1 MLEERIRNLVLH
13 RVRMERLM
21 TISGRR
27 DPSLSRTIS
36 TMREPR
42 TTTDSTE
49 VFQVYACIISE
60 RFKNALSDCRLLY
73 IDFHPDCHTDGP
85 VDCCNDFC
93 IECWTQI
100 FIWISGAGL

>member
-36 TMREPR
+36 TMRENHGQPWTVPKYFR
-42 TTTDSTE
+42 SMPVSLVSASKTRCPTADC
-49 VFQVYACIISE
+49 YISISI
-60 RFKNALSDCRLLY
+60 RIAIQMVLS
-73 IDFHPDCHTDGP
+73 IAVT
-85 VDCCNDFC
+85 
-93 IECWTQI
+93 
-100 FIWISGAGL
+100 ISV